1 MSSVI
6 VIDMLLVVGAGGI
19 VRVEGG
25 GAVNCSCFLM

>member
-6 VIDMLLVVGAGGI
+6 VIDMLLVVDAGGI
-19 VRVEGG
+19 RVEGG